1 MSEKYEGLSF
11 PQKDVEQEGI
21 DVEKD
26 PFAYNKDFDPSNP
39 AHFEAWLKMRPSH
52 MTEGEWQFAV
62 GELKMLLEST
72 EVKSE
77 HDKSMVILGWKSKY
91 KLLPEQK

>member
-1 MSEKYEGLSF
+1 MPEKFKSMHENA
-11 PQKDVEQEGI
+11 ENEGI

-26 PFAYNKDFDPSNP
+26 PFAYDKDFDPSNH

-52 MTEGEWQFAV
+52 MTEGEWQFAL
-62 GELKMLLEST
+62 GELKLLLESK

-77 HDKSMVILGWKSKY
+77 HDKSMVILGWKSKH
-91 KLLPEQK
+91 KLLPRQE